1 MIRRL
6 AIALV
11 ITGLLGITV
20 QVAQAQVWERAA
32 VPREGAC
39 FYEDIHFNGRYFCV
53 GAGDSQPE
61 VPVGTNDRISSVRVF
76 GGAEVVVFRDSR
88 FRGSSRRFDS
98 SVDDLRRSGWN
109 DRITSF
115 QVDRRRGGGPGYGS
129 GDGFWGRPS
138 VPQSGVCFYQDRNF
152 NGDYFCAAAGSA
164 TNEVPRGTNDK
175 ITSIRLFGNAT
186 VEVFQDARFEGRSTR
201 FDRDQPDLH
210 RSGWNDLISSFRVG
224 RGGFGGGNGYRP
236 GSGRMSSQQAEAI
249 VRQAYLTVLGRE
261 PDSGSRVY
269 VNRILNDGW
278 SREQIEGELRNSPEY
293 RRRGR

>member
-1 MIRRL
+1 MSRRL
-6 AIALV
+6 ATAIVAAGMLALNV
-11 ITGLLGITV
+11 PL
-20 QVAQAQVWERAA
+20 AQAQVWGRAA

-61 VPVGTNDRISSVRVF
+61 VPGGTNDRISSIRVF
-76 GGAEVVVFRDSR
+76 GGAELVVFRDSR
-88 FRGSSRRFDS
+88 FRGQSRRFDQ

-129 GDGFWGRPS
+129 GGGLWGRPS

-186 VEVFQDARFEGRSTR
+186 VEVFQDARFEGRSAR

-224 RGGFGGGNGYRP
+224 RANFGRGGGYRP
-236 GSGRMSSQQAEAI
+236 GDGRMSTQQAQAI

-269 VNRILNDGW
+269 VDRLMNDGW
-278 SREQIEGELRNSPEY
+278 SREQVEEQLRNSSEY
-293 RRRGR
+293 RRRR